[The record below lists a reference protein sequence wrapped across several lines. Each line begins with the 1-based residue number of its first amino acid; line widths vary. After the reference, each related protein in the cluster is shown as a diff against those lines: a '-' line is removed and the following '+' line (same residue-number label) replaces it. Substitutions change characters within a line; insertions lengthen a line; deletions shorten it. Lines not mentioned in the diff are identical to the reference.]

1 MSNQKDKLS
10 CFYKRCFT
18 VTPENFTSTAHIKV
32 DNSTKEVWQKLER
45 GNNKYRAFQIT
56 FH

>member
-18 VTPENFTSTAHIKV
+18 VTPQNFTSTAHIKV
-32 DNSTKEVWQKLER
+32 DNSTKEV
-45 GNNKYRAFQIT
+45 
-56 FH
+56 